1 MSRVVH
7 FDMKA
12 QEPQKVIDFYSRV
25 FGWTFKKWTFPG
37 MEYWLITTGDEKTP
51 GIDGGLSR
59 GEPTRPLV
67 NTIGVEDLSATL
79 ERVQLHGGKVLSP
92 RSPIPSVGW
101 YASFEDPT
109 GNQFGLEQDDPSA
122 R

>member
-1 MSRVVH
+1 MSRVIW

-12 QEPQKVIDFYSRV
+12 QEPQKAIDFYSRV
-25 FGWTFKKWTFPG
+25 FSWSFKKSNMP
-37 MEYWLITTGDEKTP
+37 MEYWLITTGDAKTP
-51 GIDGGLSR
+51 GIDGGLAR
-59 GEPTRPLV
+59 GEPVHPVV
-67 NTIGVEDLSATL
+67 NTIGVSDLNASL
-79 ERVQLHGGKVLSP
+79 EKIQLHGGKVLSP
-92 RSPIPSVGW
+92 RNAIAGVGW